1 MAGAAVKR
9 DVVLVGGGH
18 AHIQVLRGWAMRP
31 RADARLTVVVD
42 HPVAVYSGMVPGF
55 VAGQYER
62 RELEID
68 VRPLA
73 MRAGARCI
81 FAAATGVN
89 PGAARIELDGRPDL
103 PYDLASF
110 DVGSSV
116 AGLELPGVA
125 AHALATRP
133 IGRFVAAIDRRLERL
148 DGPVHVVGAG
158 AGGIEIAFALAVR
171 LGPGVPLTLH
181 EGADRLLPRAHPR
194 LRRRVEAALATRRIA
209 VRTGSQAVA
218 VHADALELQGGERL
232 PAGLVVWVSGAA
244 ALPLFADNL
253 PTVDGFVEIE
263 PTLQVRG
270 HTSLFALGDC
280 AHFPSPLPK
289 AGVYAV
295 RQGPVI
301 QHNLR
306 AALDGHRM
314 RRYQPQRD
322 FLALLNTGDG
332 SAIAAKWGMCGE
344 GNAAFALKDWIDR
357 RFIRRFQVLGAD
369 HRPTG
374 HFPEMPGMGP
384 DEMPCGGCA
393 AKVGESL
400 LERALSQIP
409 PRRDPQ
415 VVLGLDARDD
425 AAAVRLGG
433 ERLLVASVDAFRAF
447 TDDPYVVGRVAA
459 VNAASDLWAKG
470 VAPRYALA
478 HVTLDRDE
486 TPAQNEDALVQ
497 VLAGARA
504 VFDAEGVTLLGG
516 HTGSGEDLTVGFT
529 LWGEAASGFLLPV
542 ADLEVGQTLLLTKAL
557 GTGVLFHADMRG
569 QARGGW
575 VACAYA
581 SMLRTNA
588 AASRVARRFGA
599 TACTD
604 VSGFGL
610 SGHLGEMLRRSGVS
624 AEIALAALPTLPG
637 VDALLGAGLR
647 STFHPENARSRKALV
662 VDPTLAETP
671 RLDLLFDP
679 QTSGGLLFGVAAD
692 RAEAALAA
700 LREEGDADACAI
712 GRVTAARPDGG
723 LYAVL
728 GGGPGV
734 AGPAAAA

>member
-1 MAGAAVKR
+1 MAGAAAKR
-9 DVVLVGGGH
+9 DIVLVGGGH

-42 HPVAVYSGMVPGF
+42 RPVAVYSGMVPGF
-55 VAGQYER
+55 VAGQYTQ

-73 MRAGARCI
+73 MRAGARCVL
-81 FAAATGVN
+81 ASATGVN
-89 PGAARIELDGRPDL
+89 PAAARIELEGRPAL

-116 AGLELPGVA
+116 AGLDLPGVA
-125 AHALATRP
+125 THAVATRP
-133 IGRFVAAIDRRLERL
+133 IGRFVSAIDRRLAEL
-148 DGPVHVVGAG
+148 DGPVHLVGGG
-158 AGGIEIAFALAVR
+158 AGGIEIAFALAAR
-171 LGPGVPLTLH
+171 LGREVPLTLH
-181 EGADRLLPRAHPR
+181 ERAEQLLPRAHPR
-194 LRRRVEAALATRRIA
+194 LRRRVESALAARGITL
-209 VRTGSQAVA
+209 RTGSEAAA
-218 VHADALELQGGERL
+218 VHADALELRSGERL

-244 ALPLFADNL
+244 ALPLFADTL
-253 PTVDGFVEIE
+253 PTKDGFVEVE

-270 HTSLFALGDC
+270 YTQLFALGDC

-301 QHNLR
+301 QYNLR
-306 AALDGHRM
+306 AALDGRRM

-332 SAIAAKWGMCGE
+332 AAIAAKWGMCGE
-344 GNAAFALKDWIDR
+344 GRSAFALKDWIDR
-357 RFIRRFQVLGAD
+357 RFIRRFQVLGED
-369 HRPTG
+369 HRPTDD
-374 HFPEMPGMGP
+374 FPEMPGMGP

-400 LERALSQIP
+400 LERALGQIP

-447 TDDPYVVGRVAA
+447 TDDPYIVGRVGA

-516 HTGSGEDLTVGFT
+516 HTGAGEDLAVGFT
-529 LWGEAASGFLLPV
+529 LWGEAANGFLLPV
-542 ADLEVGQTLLLTKAL
+542 ADLEVGQILILTKAL

-569 QARGGW
+569 QARGEW
-575 VACAYA
+575 VAAAYA
-581 SMLRTNA
+581 SMQRTNA
-588 AASRVARRFGA
+588 AASRIARRFGA

-610 SGHLGEMLRRSGVS
+610 AGHLGEMLRRSGVS
-624 AEIALAALPTLPG
+624 AELDLAALPTLSG
-637 VDALLGAGLR
+637 VDILLEAGLR

-662 VDPTLAETP
+662 VDPSLAASP
-671 RLDLLFDP
+671 QLDLLFDP
-679 QTSGGLLFGVAAD
+679 QTSGGLLFGVTGD
-692 RAEAALAA
+692 RAAAALAA
-700 LREEGDADACAI
+700 LRDEGHDDARAI
-712 GRVTAARPDGG
+712 GRVTPVRPDGG
-723 LYAVL
+723 LFAVL
-728 GGGPGV
+728 SDVLDVGS
-734 AGPAAAA
+734 ASAA